1 MVWLPIA
8 KAIAK
13 AIRWRVRLDMS
24 LFEEIQEI
32 ICEQLKAKP
41 EEVKLETSLIEDL
54 AVDSLDTIELVMALE
69 EKFSIEITDEDSEK
83 INTVEDVVKYIAA
96 KTNRDSEI
104 QE

>member
-1 MVWLPIA
+1 MVWLPV
-8 KAIAK
+8 AK

>member
-1 MVWLPIA
+1 
-8 KAIAK
+8 
-13 AIRWRVRLDMS
+13 MS

>member
-1 MVWLPIA
+1 
-8 KAIAK
+8 
-13 AIRWRVRLDMS
+13 MS

-41 EEVKLETSLIEDL
+41 EEVKLETSFIEDL
-54 AVDSLDTIELVMALE
+54 GADSLDSIELAMALE
-69 EKFSIEITDEDSEK
+69 EKFNIEIPDEDTEGM
-83 INTVEDVVKYIAA
+83 NTVEEVVKYIVA

>member
-1 MVWLPIA
+1 
-8 KAIAK
+8 
-13 AIRWRVRLDMS
+13 MS

-54 AVDSLDTIELVMALE
+54 AVDSLDTIELVMALQ
-69 EKFSIEITDEDSEK
+69 EKFSIEIPDEDSEK